1 MACYRLIIHGRLPG
15 LNEYIDAERRNRY
28 LGAKVKSDA
37 ERAIRAEIAAQLRHV
52 KIRQPVRMLYRW
64 YESSRRR
71 DKSNVCA
78 YGRKVIEDALVGA
91 GVLENDG
98 WGEIDGFVD
107 RFFVDGENPRVEVFL
122 CTADAPGIESWSQII
137 AWEPP
142 PKKPRRKHAPG
153 KKDAGK

>member
-28 LGAKVKSDA
+28 LGAKVKA
-37 ERAIRAEIAAQLRHV
+37 EAESVIRAEIAAQLRHV
-52 KIRQPVRMLYRW
+52 RIRQPVRMLYRW
-64 YESSRRR
+64 FESSRRR

-91 GVLENDG
+91 GVLANDG

-107 RFFVDGENPRVEVFL
+107 RFFVDGEHPRVEVFL
-122 CTADAPGIESWSQII
+122 CTADEPGLESWSQII
-137 AWEPP
+137 AWEPLL
-142 PKKPRRKHAPG
+142 KKTRRKKAE
-153 KKDAGK
+153 KK